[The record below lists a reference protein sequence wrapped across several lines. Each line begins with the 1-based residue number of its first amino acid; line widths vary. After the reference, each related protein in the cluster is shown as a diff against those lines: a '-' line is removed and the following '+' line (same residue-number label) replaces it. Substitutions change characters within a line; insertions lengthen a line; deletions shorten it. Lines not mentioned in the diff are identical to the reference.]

1 MEGDGIMVKDRTLV
15 IIKPDAI
22 KKNLAKEVASRIY
35 SKKLQ
40 IVERKE
46 ILPDLEFLKKLYR
59 WPTIFHP
66 IELEEYLCSMP
77 LPVWIIEGDN
87 AIQEVLKI
95 KINIRMEF
103 GTDALHTLI
112 HCSDSEEEFLRE
124 HALIFFDKSLTEET
138 MEKTNN
144 QVEVFL
150 FKRCTGGE
158 ISFLMLKRVPEKGG
172 FWQPI
177 TGNVEKEESFEE
189 AATREVREETG
200 IFIILKLINT
210 GYSFDFFDD
219 NRLQHEIVFGA
230 EIKEEAEIILSQEH
244 TEFKWVNKE
253 EALNNYLKWPGNK
266 EGLKKISQILSI

>member
-1 MEGDGIMVKDRTLV
+1 MVKDRTLV